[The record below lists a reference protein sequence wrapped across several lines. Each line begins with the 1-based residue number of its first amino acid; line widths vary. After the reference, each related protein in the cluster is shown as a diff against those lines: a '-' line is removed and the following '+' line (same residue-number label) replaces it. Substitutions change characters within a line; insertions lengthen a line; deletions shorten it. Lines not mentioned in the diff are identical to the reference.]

1 MNPAPEVSSML
12 KTACAALLG
21 AFTTCVL
28 AQAPATGLPAK
39 TVQIIVPN
47 APGAGNDLIARLIAP
62 KLSES
67 IKQNVVVD
75 NRPSA
80 NGVVG
85 TELVARAVADG
96 SVLGV
101 GNAGT
106 HAVNASLYKKL
117 SYDPLRDFAAVSELA
132 RTSLVIVAN
141 PVVPAK
147 SVKELIAIARKSP
160 GKLNAAIAGATGE
173 IATNA
178 LKLQA
183 RVDMKNIPYKGGA
196 PALIAIVSGESDF
209 TMTNYAAVAS
219 LAKAGKL
226 RIVGVTGARR
236 NPEIPD
242 VPTVAESGLEGYAFD
257 MWYGLF
263 APAKTPPATV
273 QALHREVARILNL
286 PDVKERL
293 VSTGH
298 EIVAS
303 TPEQFTERQR
313 REVERFRRIVVE
325 SGMQQIDG

>member
-1 MNPAPEVSSML
+1 VDSLS
-12 KTACAALLG
+12 KTASAALL
-21 AFTTCVL
+21 ALAPACVL
-28 AQAPATGLPAK
+28 AQSPASPFPSK
-39 TVQIIVPN
+39 TVQIIVPS
-47 APGAGNDLIARLIAP
+47 APGAGNDLIARLIGP

-67 IKQNVVVD
+67 IKQNVVVE

-85 TELVARAVADG
+85 TELVARAAADG

-106 HAVNASLYKKL
+106 HAVNASLYRKL
-117 SYDPLRDFAAVSELA
+117 NYDPVRDFAAVSELA
-132 RTSLVIVAN
+132 TTSLVIVSN
-141 PVVPAK
+141 PIVPAK
-147 SVKELIAIARKSP
+147 TVKDLIAIARKSP

-183 RVDMKNIPYKGGA
+183 RVDMKNIPYKGGV

-226 RIVGVTGARR
+226 RIIGVTGARR
-236 NPEIPD
+236 SPELPD
-242 VPTVAESGLEGYAFD
+242 VPTVAESGLEGYEVE

-273 QALHREVARILNL
+273 QALYKEVARILNL
-286 PDVKERL
+286 ADVRERL

-298 EIVAS
+298 QVVAS
-303 TPEQFTERQR
+303 TPEQFSEKQK
-313 REVERFRRIVVE
+313 REVERFRRIIVE

>member
-1 MNPAPEVSSML
+1 MARPSDIV
-12 KTACAALLG
+12 CAGLIALLTSA
-21 AFTTCVL
+21 AF
-28 AQAPATGLPAK
+28 AQAPASAIPNK
-39 TVQIIVPN
+39 TIQIIVPN
-47 APGAGNDLIARLIAP
+47 APGAGNDLLARLIAP

-67 IKQNVVVD
+67 IKQNVIVD

-80 NGVVG
+80 NGIVG

-101 GNAGT
+101 GNSGT

-117 SYDPLRDFAAVSELA
+117 NYDPVRDFAAISELA
-132 RTSLVIVAN
+132 TSSPVIVCN
-141 PVVPAK
+141 PIVPAR
-147 SVKELIAIARKSP
+147 SIKELIALARKSP

-183 RVDMKNIPYKGGA
+183 RVNIQNIPYKGGV
-196 PALIAIVSGESDF
+196 PALVAVVSGEVDF
-209 TMTNYAAVAS
+209 TMTNYAVVGP
-219 LAKAGKL
+219 LADAGKV
-226 RIVGVTGARR
+226 RILGVTGARR
-236 NPEIPD
+236 NPRIPD
-242 VPTVAESGLEGYAFD
+242 VPTVAESGLEGYAVE

-273 QALHREVARILNL
+273 QALYKEVARILNL

-298 EIVAS
+298 EVVAS
-303 TPEQFTERQR
+303 TPEHFTEKQK
-313 REVERFRRIVVE
+313 REVERFRKIILE
-325 SGMQQIDG
+325 SGMPRIEG